1 MCGGFT
7 CSKNALI
14 ALNILYVVSSNNN
27 NNKDTKAIAKTRKLR
42 CIYTK
47 KDNKKSWNCIQIRH
61 LAVHFPFEYI

>member
-47 KDNKKSWNCIQIRH
+47 KDNKKSWNCIQIRQID
-61 LAVHFPFEYI
+61 VDFPFEYI